1 MDDGLLILKLVESLC
16 IVMHFTKNLIHLYTR
31 PAQNVKPFCKTLEAP
46 YKNPSNTPI
55 ISPFLQSLNWL
66 NYFLGVEVKAGE
78 KVPVPVESGH
88 LIHVSQVALGDV
100 KNAKAAN
107 YVPVR
112 MTVEGKKFVIGT
124 LSADKGPQISFD
136 LVLDKDF
143 ELSHDWKDGN
153 GFYDEEDSSDEE
165 EIELENGKP
174 VPAIPAAK
182 ATESKAAA
190 TKPGSSAKPKVTV
203 VEPKKDE
210 SEDDSDD
217 SDDSESDP
225 LEDDSSDDDD
235 MSEDEETPQ
244 KVEPPSKKRPASSA
258 VKTPASTKKAKTETP
273 QKTDGKKASVHTAT
287 PHPKKKSEKKT
298 TESPKSSGGV
308 TCSSCSKTFNS
319 EKGLESHSK
328 AKHGGK

>member
-1 MDDGLLILKLVESLC
+1 ME
-16 IVMHFTKNLIHLYTR
+16 F
-31 PAQNVKPFCKTLEAP
+31 
-46 YKNPSNTPI
+46 
-55 ISPFLQSLNWL
+55 W
-66 NYFLGVEVKAGE
+66 GVEVKAGE

-143 ELSHDWKDGN
+143 ELSHDWKDGSIYFCGYSAEQDDGTEGPD